1 MHTFK
6 DVAMHL
12 KVHVTVEIAMRT
24 KQQVTVA
31 KHKYVRKCLDAN
43 IH

>member
-6 DVAMHL
+6 GVAMHL
-12 KVHVTVEIAMRT
+12 KVHVTVGIAMRT
-24 KQQVTVA
+24 KHQVTVA
-31 KHKYVRKCLDAN
+31 KHMYVRKCLDAI